1 MQEFQLAEA
10 LQRDC
15 IEVGQLPL
23 SLVLMMN
30 DRQYPW
36 FILVPKRVDI
46 REVYQLTMADQQQLA
61 HESSWFGQALMSY
74 FRGDKLN
81 IAALGNM
88 VPQLHV
94 HHIVRFRHD
103 CAWPKP
109 VWGIRRPFHIRAVKQ
124 KSGLRLSSRYC
135 RAIKQTSVLVYRMD

>member
-109 VWGIRRPFHIRAVKQ
+109 IWGHSPSIPYSRGEAEEQVAAVQ
-124 KSGLRLSSRYC
+124 QILSRY
-135 RAIKQTSVLVYRMD
+135 QGD

>member
-1 MQEFQLAEA
+1 MNEFQLAEA

-15 IEVGQLPL
+15 FEVGQLPL

-36 FILVPKRVDI
+36 FILVPKRADI
-46 REVYQLTMADQQQLA
+46 SEIYQLTGADQQQLA
-61 HESSWFGQALMSY
+61 HESSWFGQALMTY
-74 FRGDKLN
+74 FHGDKLN

-94 HHIVRFRHD
+94 HHIVRFRDD
-103 CAWPKP
+103 CAWPQP
-109 VWGIRRPFHIRAVKQ
+109 VWGHSPAIPYPSDDAELRVNAVAQ
-124 KSGLRLSSRYC
+124 IVSRY
-135 RAIKQTSVLVYRMD
+135 TSA

>member
-1 MQEFQLAEA
+1 MQEFQLDEA

-36 FILVPKRVDI
+36 FILVPKRADI
-46 REVYQLTMADQQQLA
+46 CEIYQLAAADQQQLA

-88 VPQLHV
+88 VPQLHL

-109 VWGIRRPFHIRAVKQ
+109 VWGHSPAMPYS
-124 KSGLRLSSRYC
+124 SGEAEEQVTAIAQILSRY
-135 RAIKQTSVLVYRMD
+135 RAE